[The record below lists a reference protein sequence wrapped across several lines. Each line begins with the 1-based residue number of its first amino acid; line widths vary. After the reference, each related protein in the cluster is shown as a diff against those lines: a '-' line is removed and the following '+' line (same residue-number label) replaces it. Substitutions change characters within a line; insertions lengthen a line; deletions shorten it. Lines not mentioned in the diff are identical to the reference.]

1 MGGCTY
7 PPLLSAA
14 AAATR
19 AVSLL
24 ICLRILIAH
33 RRAAAL
39 QTSLRDKTGVEKL
52 VITRTAPVWTL
63 EWNPSRDES
72 PTLLAIGC
80 WDQVRSQH

>member
-1 MGGCTY
+1 MFLAVHFFMRTILAGCF
-7 PPLLSAA
+7 A
-14 AAATR
+14 
-19 AVSLL
+19 
-24 ICLRILIAH
+24 C
-33 RRAAAL
+33 RAAAL